1 VQVLILLDLLKD
13 LALVGEEA
21 GEEDL
26 AGEEAGDGLE
36 AEEEVGVVV
45 LDLEV
50 VGAGGSFRN

>member
-1 VQVLILLDLLKD
+1 MGSIALVLLKD
-13 LALVGEEA
+13 LDLVGEEV